1 MKYKGRVKQD
11 AEWIDKAKEK
21 MPSEKQNTVK
31 ITKNDVKRKLKS
43 MSDWNGAGPDKIQG
57 FWLKCFTAVHEVLV
71 VTVLNKCIDVGNVPG
86 WLVEGRTILVIKDS
100 KKGTEVGNY
109 RPIAYFNLIWKL
121 LTGIISEKTYD
132 HLEENKLLPEEQK
145 GRRMCQGT
153 KDKRAIDRCILQN
166 LRQI

>member
-1 MKYKGRVKQD
+1 MEYKGQVKQD

-43 MSDWNGAGPDKIQG
+43 MSDWKGIKDFFK
-57 FWLKCFTAVHEVLV
+57 
-71 VTVLNKCIDVGNVPG
+71 VLNKCIDVGNVPG

-121 LTGIISEKTYD
+121 LQESLVKRHDY
-132 HLEENKLLPEEQK
+132 LEENKLLPEEQK

>member
-1 MKYKGRVKQD
+1 MEYKGQVKQD

-43 MSDWNGAGPDKIQG
+43 MSDWKGIKDFFK
-57 FWLKCFTAVHEVLV
+57 
-71 VTVLNKCIDVGNVPG
+71 VLNKCIDVGNVPG

-145 GRRMCQGT
+145 GRIMCQGT
-153 KDKRAIDRCILQN
+153 KDKLAIDRCILQN
-166 LRQI
+166 CRKRQI